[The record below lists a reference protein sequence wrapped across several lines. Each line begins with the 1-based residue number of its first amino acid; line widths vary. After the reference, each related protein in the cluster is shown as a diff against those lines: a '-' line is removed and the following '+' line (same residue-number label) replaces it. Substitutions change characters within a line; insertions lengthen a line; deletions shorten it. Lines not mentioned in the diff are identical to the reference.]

1 MPLHGHPTLIPSR
14 LRWAVLAPLAAAALV
29 ACGGG
34 GGSDSSGIAPGGGSG
49 GGSDQTASACPE
61 TGPYACKSG
70 ETEPLY
76 TFQWALNYAKS
87 WFMGNADQGAYGG
100 GIDLNVEPVHKQG
113 IKVDWRQV
121 QRREGAAIDQV
132 GDQFTRIRE

>member
-1 MPLHGHPTLIPSR
+1 MQSHGEPTLNPSR

-34 GGSDSSGIAPGGGSG
+34 GGGSSSE
-49 GGSDQTASACPE
+49 QTADACPE
-61 TGPYACKSG
+61 TGAYACKSG

-87 WFMGNADQGAYGG
+87 WFMDNADGGAYGG
-100 GIDLNVEPVHKQG
+100 GYDLNVEPVHKQG
-113 IKVDWRQV
+113 IKGQGINVLVIDSGVDLAH
-121 QRREGAAIDQV
+121 EDLKDNADIGMS
-132 GDQFTRIRE
+132 